1 MTQPVS
7 FVDFPH
13 YPFLA
18 QDRHACGMSNQEYVA
33 RPQWQSYEDLSKS
46 EKKSISLLEKHKR
59 QFADKRR
66 LAREEE

>member
-1 MTQPVS
+1 M
-7 FVDFPH
+7 
-13 YPFLA
+13 
-18 QDRHACGMSNQEYVA
+18 A

-66 LAREEE
+66 LAREEEEYISIIPL